1 MGIMTLLR
9 THPAFRRLWLAQVVS
24 ECGDWF
30 QLVAL
35 MSMFPTRDE
44 GAAIIAGLFVARNLV
59 ATLATPIAGVLADRF
74 DRGKVMIVADI
85 ARAIVVLGFLLVPLR
100 GVGTQPKD
108 VVAIFAL
115 SLLLEALTV
124 VFEPARGAAM
134 PQVVPSEGLL
144 AANVLGGATWSTMV
158 TVGSLGGGVVAALL
172 GREVAFIV
180 NSGSFLLSALFVYL
194 ARIPPLPPPVSAGPK
209 PKGIGGVSDMR
220 EGLAYLAAHRP
231 QAALLGLKPGALLAG
246 GSFVLTTVFADRVFA
261 GNNALTMGWLM
272 AGRGLGALVLPILL
286 ARLGRTDTGTMKM
299 LAAIFPIA
307 IAGFVGFGLAPNIA
321 LASAALFFAH
331 GSTSTIWVCSM
342 PLLQKTVPNHVLGRV
357 LSVELALVTS
367 AIAFSGLFVGV
378 LLSRLDLAPRTV
390 AFAMASLL
398 LVPWLAWLRNHAKF
412 GAALGEAALQST
424 TTTQR

>member
-1 MGIMTLLR
+1 MGILDLLR
-9 THPAFRRLWLAQVVS
+9 TRPAFRRLWLAQVVS

-35 MSMFPTRDE
+35 MSMFPTE
-44 GAAIIAGLFVARNLV
+44 KGGAAIIAGLFVARNVV

-74 DRGKVMIVADI
+74 HRGWVMIGADL
-85 ARAIVVLGFLLVPLR
+85 ARAVVVLGFLLVPLR
-100 GVGTQPKD
+100 GVGTQPRD
-108 VVAIFAL
+108 VVAIFVL
-115 SLLLEALTV
+115 SLLLEALTT

-172 GREVAFIV
+172 GREVAFV
-180 NSGSFLLSALFVYL
+180 FNAASFVLSAILVYF
-194 ARIPPLPPPVSAGPK
+194 ARIPPLPPPASQVPRR
-209 PKGIGGVSDMR
+209 GIQGLSDVR
-220 EGLAYLAAHRP
+220 EGLAYLREHRA
-231 QAALLGLKPGALLAG
+231 QASLLGLKPGALLSGA
-246 GSFVLTTVFADRVFA
+246 SFVLVTVFADRVFT

-272 AGRGLGALVLPILL
+272 AGRGLGAFALPIVL
-286 ARLGRTDTGTMKM
+286 ARVGRTDAGTMKM
-299 LAAIFPIA
+299 LVAVFPVA
-307 IAGFVGFGLAPNIA
+307 VCGFVAFGLAPSIPF
-321 LASAALFFAH
+321 ASAALFLAH

-357 LSVELALVTS
+357 LSVELALVTT

-378 LLSRLDLAPRTV
+378 LLSRFDVAPRTA

-398 LVPWLAWLRNHAKF
+398 VIPWLAWARNRAKF
-412 GAALGEAALQST
+412 GATLDEAALRST
-424 TTTQR
+424 TASTER